1 MEWLMAAR
9 WTLPDHS
16 LHHRAHRTHLVKAQ
30 EMVALRRQALRDH
43 GQDQLPFPDPK
54 RK

>member
-1 MEWLMAAR
+1 MEWLMAER
-9 WTLPDHS
+9 WTLPEHS
-16 LHHRAHRTHLVKAQ
+16 LHHRTHRTHLVKAQ

-43 GQDQLPFPDPK
+43 GQDPLPFPGPK